1 MNTGRNGEI
10 TRRFEIVSVESGQ
23 STKKWEDNI
32 KERTKGILYLKLKS
46 ISTDELKIFHSFQ
59 FENEITNEVS
69 LIW

>member
-23 STKKWEDNI
+23 SNKKWENNK